1 MSRINLKEKDL
12 PKFKRLEIIAVSGA
26 SETRTTDWE
35 YNRFIYLIEL
45 LKKYDYDQKRSIR
58 AFLSR

>member
-45 LKKYDYDQKRSIR
+45 LKKYDYDQKKIY
-58 AFLSR
+58 